1 MPKTPSRSAR
11 KPAAKTVQEA
21 APNTYGGVGA
31 RVAGAPLRVAL
42 VGAGGIAL
50 THHKAYV
57 AAGAD
62 VIAIAEPFETT
73 RKLREKEWGVRGYA
87 SLEELLAVE
96 DIEAVSVCTPNAYHF
111 DATVTAARAG
121 KHVLCEKPLS
131 MSLDQC
137 EEMIQVARKAGVVL
151 QTGHHLRSNMLVERA
166 KELIQAGAVGRV
178 TFIRLRQAH
187 DWGGHKAVRASFG
200 LLENSGGGTLLDNG
214 CHMMDLA
221 RNLGGNVKNLF
232 ARMGT
237 LGAWE
242 TTVEVEDTSVVS
254 LEMESGALVSVENAW
269 TATGW
274 EEGFWVYGTH
284 GALEC
289 TNRLG
294 PRTLRHVY
302 RASPGTTWDKP
313 DETIYR
319 FVDEGGHSRAI
330 VNFIR
335 SIREGAPV
343 ICTGEDGLEAVRLV
357 LSSYESAKKHKPI
370 DL

>member
-1 MPKTPSRSAR
+1 MPRTPSRTKK
-11 KPAAKTVQEA
+11 KPVVQDA
-21 APNTYGGVGA
+21 TPNTYGGVGA
-31 RVAGAPLRVAL
+31 RVAGTPLRVAL

-50 THHKAYV
+50 THYKSYV

-62 VIAIAEPFETT
+62 VVAIAEPFEAT
-73 RKLREKEWGVRGYA
+73 RLTREKEWGVRGYA
-87 SLEELLAVE
+87 SLEELLALE

-111 DATVTAARAG
+111 AATVTAAKAG

-137 EEMIQVARKAGVVL
+137 EEMIRVAKKAGVVL
-151 QTGHHLRSNMLVERA
+151 QTGHHLRSNVLVERA
-166 KELIQAGAVGRV
+166 KELIQSGAIGRV

-187 DWGGHKAVRASFG
+187 DWGGNKAVRPSFG
-200 LLENSGGGTLLDNG
+200 LLEHSGGGTLLDNG

-232 ARMGT
+232 ARMAT
-237 LGAWE
+237 IGAWE
-242 TTVEVEDTSVVS
+242 TTVEVEDTSVVT
-254 LEMESGALVSVENAW
+254 LELESGALASVENAW

-294 PRTLRHVY
+294 PRVLRHVH
-302 RASPGTTWDKP
+302 RTSPGTTWDKL

-319 FVDEGGHSRAI
+319 FADEGGHSRAI

-335 SIREGAPV
+335 SIREGTPV
-343 ICTGEDGLEAVRLV
+343 ICTGEDGLESVRLV
-357 LSSYESAKKHKPI
+357 LASYDSAKKRKLI

>member
-1 MPKTPSRSAR
+1 M
-11 KPAAKTVQEA
+11 KPVQDA

-42 VGAGGIAL
+42 VGAGGIAVS
-50 THHKAYV
+50 HHKAYV

-62 VIAIAEPFETT
+62 VVAIAEPFEAT
-73 RKLREKEWGVRGYA
+73 RLTREQAWGVRGYA
-87 SLEELLAVE
+87 SLEELLSAE

-111 DATVTAARAG
+111 EATVTAARAG

-137 EEMIQVARKAGVVL
+137 EEMIRVARKAGVVL
-151 QTGHHLRSNMLVERA
+151 QTGHHLRSNVLVEKAR
-166 KELIQAGAVGRV
+166 ELIQSGAIGRV
-178 TFIRLRQAH
+178 SFIRLRQAH
-187 DWGGHKAVRASFG
+187 DWGGSKTVRASFG
-200 LLENSGGGTLLDNG
+200 LLQNSGGGTLLDNG

-221 RNLGGNVKNLF
+221 RNLGGDVKNLF
-232 ARMGT
+232 ARTGT

-242 TTVEVEDTSVVS
+242 TTVEVEDTSVVT
-254 LEMESGALVSVENAW
+254 LEMQSGALVSVENAW
-269 TATGW
+269 TASGW

-294 PRTLRHVY
+294 PRALRHVY
-302 RASPGTTWDKP
+302 RSSPGTTWDKL

-319 FVDEGGHSRAI
+319 FADEGGHSRAA

-335 SIREGAPV
+335 SIREGTRV
-343 ICTGEDGLEAVRLV
+343 VCTGEDGLEAVRLV
-357 LSSYESAKKHKPI
+357 LTSYESARKNRPI